1 MAMTVGLALG
11 MGSIILASI
20 ITIISSILVIV
31 LSKINLFNNNTK
43 MLKIVVPDSLNYNDI
58 FKEELEKYTINYQ
71 LEQVKTTNMGSL
83 FELTYYLTLKKGA
96 DEISFINDLRVK
108 NDNLKLM
115 LSQNINN
122 DL

>member
-1 MAMTVGLALG
+1 

-83 FELTYYLTLKKGA
+83 FELTYYFTLKKGA

-108 NDNLKLM
+108 NGNLKLM